1 MDAEWEL
8 IDSGLLPAQV
18 EDPDLGVGDTTA
30 EPGLGVRL
38 VLAVAVTTRWTTTH
52 SEMNKTKSRL
62 NNFYILRGSK
72 DT

>member
-38 VLAVAVTTRWTTTH
+38 VLAVAVTAGGTATH
-52 SEMNKTKSRL
+52 LEASEKEKKT
-62 NNFYILRGSK
+62 
-72 DT
+72 